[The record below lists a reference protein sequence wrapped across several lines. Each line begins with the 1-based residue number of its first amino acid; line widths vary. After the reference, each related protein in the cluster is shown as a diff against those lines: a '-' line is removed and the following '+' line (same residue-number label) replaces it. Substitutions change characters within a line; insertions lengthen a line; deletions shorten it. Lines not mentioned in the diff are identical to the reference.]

1 MHSPTYFSGLV
12 KILENPK
19 QTVFN
24 DKIIK
29 IEFRVL
35 ISPVR
40 KKKSSKILLL
50 VFWGILARD
59 VKNYYQI
66 NDYILIEGYL
76 STKFPKT
83 INSISS
89 NYKKGQITVLKIY
102 PFLLKANNILA
113 KS

>member
-1 MHSPTYFSGLV
+1 MHSPNYFSGLV

-19 QTVFN
+19 QTVFDN
-24 DKIIK
+24 KIIK

-59 VKNYYQI
+59 VNSYYQI

-76 STKFPKT
+76 STKSIGM
-83 INSISS
+83 INSTSL

-102 PFLLKANNILA
+102 PFLLKANNTLDKI
-113 KS
+113 